1 LVAREFTDD
10 AYISAKSSM
19 YDIILAHK
27 SDLVDVI
34 RMYQPRRNIE
44 AISRGI
50 EEISQ
55 VIEEI
60 IRRVEEFEEAEKNC
74 HDQIRVEVIELRKLQ
89 QKNFTFIVSLLT
101 SMFLYIIFCK

>member
-1 LVAREFTDD
+1 
-10 AYISAKSSM
+10 M

-60 IRRVEEFEEAEKNC
+60 IRMVEEFEEAEEN
-74 HDQIRVEVIELRKLQ
+74 HHEQLRAEVAELRELQ
-89 QKNFTFIVSLLT
+89 QNNFVFIISLLV